1 MIRGLIQLATYLGE
15 GLFLVGI
22 VVFSFFGATALLA
35 TFGP

>member
-1 MIRGLIQLATYLGE
+1 MIRHLSQLATYLGE

-35 TFGP
+35 AFGP